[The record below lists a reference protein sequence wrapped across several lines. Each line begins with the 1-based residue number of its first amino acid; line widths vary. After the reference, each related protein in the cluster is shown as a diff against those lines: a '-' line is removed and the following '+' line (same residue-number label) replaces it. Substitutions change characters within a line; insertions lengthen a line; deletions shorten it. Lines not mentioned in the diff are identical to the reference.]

1 MALTL
6 QRYFALSNDEC
17 IDCGFC
23 RDYIDC
29 RLETDGCIGCG
40 ACVVACPQSARTL
53 RARGSESAPD
63 EKKANFLKDGLIDCM
78 IDGVAHQVRG
88 PLSVSAA
95 LAHLGIRPET
105 NASAPKNH
113 SATCQTGGCWD
124 CAVLIDGELVRS
136 CITPLR
142 SGMQIVSDPRAVD
155 QAVPKRVVTMMRPAP
170 HRHPSI
176 FTHGCN
182 YRCDLCHNWDLTF
195 SSTANALTP
204 SQAVAQLALR
214 PETDKW
220 IGISGGEPTL
230 NRRWLVETV
239 REIRLAA
246 PQSRIQL
253 DTNAS
258 RLTPDFFDELVEA
271 GMTDFS
277 PDFKASR
284 LETFSRISG
293 IADTDEAQRYMQTAW
308 TAIRHAHLNHAD
320 SVFMVVNIPCHPLI
334 HTKSELQEM
343 AAALAGLGPEI
354 PVSLTELQPAFRLRH
369 YPHLNRQT
377 METAAGFLEEKGLK
391 RIIIQGGEGIP
402 RAVDPNE
409 LMQSVE
415 DF

>member
-1 MALTL
+1 MALTP
-6 QRYFALSNDEC
+6 QRYFPLSNNEC
-17 IDCGFC
+17 IECGFC
-23 RDYIDC
+23 LQYIDC
-29 RLETDGCIGCG
+29 CSKADGCIGCG

-53 RARGSESAPD
+53 HARGSRSASD
-63 EKKANFLKDGLIDCM
+63 EKRNRVLINCT
-78 IDGVAHQVRG
+78 IDSFAHQIEG

-95 LAHLGIRPET
+95 LAHLGIRHET
-105 NASAPKNH
+105 DAPHRKAH
-113 SATCQTGGCWD
+113 RATCQTGGCWN
-124 CAVLIDGELVRS
+124 CAVLIDGELTRS
-136 CITPLR
+136 CMTPLR
-142 SGMQIVSDPRAVD
+142 SGMQIVSNPQAVNHS
-155 QAVPKRVVTMMRPAP
+155 VPKRVVTLMRPAP

-204 SQAVAQLALR
+204 TQTVAQLALR
-214 PETDKW
+214 PEKDKW

-230 NRRWLVETV
+230 NRQWLVKTV
-239 REIRLAA
+239 REIRQVV

-258 RLTPDFFDELVEA
+258 MLTPDYIDELVEA
-271 GMTDFS
+271 GITDFS

-284 LETFSRISG
+284 LETFSKISG
-293 IADTDEAQRYMQTAW
+293 IYNKDEVQKYLQTVW
-308 TAIRHAHLNHAD
+308 QAICHTHANHPD

-334 HTKSELQEM
+334 HSKSELQEM
-343 AAALAGLGPEI
+343 ASALVALGPEI
-354 PVSLTELQPAFRLRH
+354 PVSLTELQPAFRSRH
-369 YPHLNRQT
+369 YPRLNRQT

-402 RAVDPNE
+402 RAMDPSE
-409 LMQSVE
+409 LMESTE

>member
-1 MALTL
+1 MALIP
-6 QRYFALSNDEC
+6 QRYLSLSNKEC
-17 IDCGFC
+17 IECGFC
-23 RDYIDC
+23 LHYIDC
-29 RLETDGCIGCG
+29 CLKTDGCIGCG

-53 RARGSESAPD
+53 QAIEPGTAAD
-63 EKKANFLKDGLIDCM
+63 ENKSDVLIDCM
-78 IDGVAHQVRG
+78 IDGVAHQIAG

-95 LAHLGIRPET
+95 LEQLGIGHEID
-105 NASAPKNH
+105 ASHRKAH
-113 SATCQTGGCWD
+113 HAACQTGGCWD
-124 CAVLIDGELVRS
+124 CAVLIDGELTRS

-142 SGMQIVSDPRAVD
+142 SGMQIVSNPRAIS

-170 HRHPSI
+170 HRHPSV

-204 SQAVAQLALR
+204 AQTVAQLALR
-214 PETDKW
+214 PEKDTW

-230 NRRWLVETV
+230 NRQWLVKTI
-239 REIRLAA
+239 REIRRVA

-258 RLTPDFFDELVEA
+258 MLTPDYIDELVEA
-271 GMTDFS
+271 GITDLS
-277 PDFKASR
+277 PDFKALR
-284 LETFSRISG
+284 LETFSKITG
-293 IADTDEAQRYMQTAW
+293 IYSKDEAQQYIQTVW
-308 TAIRHAHLNHAD
+308 RAICYTHVNYVD

-334 HTKSELQEM
+334 HSKSELEEM
-343 AAALAGLGPEI
+343 AVALAALGPEI
-354 PVSLTELQPAFRLRH
+354 PVSLTELQPAFRSRH
-369 YPHLNRQT
+369 YPRLNRHI
-377 METAAGFLEEKGLK
+377 METAAGFLEAKGLK

-409 LMQSVE
+409 LMDSTE